1 MKMIYVLPALAIVAA
16 TALSSVFIVDAREK
30 VLVLQF
36 GEVKNV
42 VDEPGLY
49 FKAPFI
55 QEVFRY
61 DDRILGLVTD
71 PQEITFVDQRRL
83 VVDAFARW
91 RIVDLQKFRRA
102 VGLGGIDGA
111 RDNLS
116 KIVNSGVRDV
126 LGNVPLQ
133 SVLSGDRLALMNKI
147 RDNARTKA
155 ATLGID
161 VIDVRLTRTDLPQQ
175 NLDATYSRMQAERQR
190 DATDEIARGNEAAQ
204 TIRAEA
210 DRQSV
215 EITSEANKQAAI
227 VRGQADARRSAIYA
241 EAYGKDPEFYAFTR
255 SLAAYATAFQP
266 GNTAFVL
273 PPEGEFF
280 RYFNGA
286 PPALPGA
293 ATGPASANGVP
304 ANGATGTGNTVSG
317 GSAPKSP

>member
-1 MKMIYVLPALAIVAA
+1 MKLIYTLPVLAILLA
-16 TALSSVFIVDAREK
+16 TAMSSVYVVDVREK

-36 GEVKNV
+36 GEVKQV

-49 FKAPFI
+49 LKTPFI
-55 QEVFRY
+55 QDIFRY

-71 PQEITFVDQRRL
+71 PQEITFADQRRL

-102 VGLGGIDGA
+102 VGLGGIDSA

-116 KIVNSGVRDV
+116 KIVNPEVRDV
-126 LGNVPLQ
+126 LGSVPLQ
-133 SVLSGDRLALMNKI
+133 SVLSQDRVALMNKI
-147 RDNARTKA
+147 RDNARLKA

-210 DRQSV
+210 DRQAV
-215 EITSEANKQAAI
+215 EITSEASKQAEI
-227 VRGQADARRSAIYA
+227 IRGQADARRSAIYA
-241 EAYGKDPEFYAFTR
+241 EAYGKDPEFFAFTR
-255 SLAAYATAFQP
+255 SLSAYGTAFQP

-273 PPEGEFF
+273 APKGEFF
-280 RYFNGA
+280 QYLGTETPVQA
-286 PPALPGA
+286 TSA
-293 ATGPASANGVP
+293 ATGSAAG
-304 ANGATGTGNTVSG
+304 ATGNGATVAG
-317 GSAPKSP
+317 GSAPTTSP

>member
-1 MKMIYVLPALAIVAA
+1 MKMIYTLPVMAILLA
-16 TALSSVFIVDAREK
+16 TALSSIFIVDVREK

-36 GEVKNV
+36 GEVKQV
-42 VDEPGLY
+42 IDEPGLY
-49 FKAPFI
+49 LKAPFI

-71 PQEITFVDQRRL
+71 PQEITFADQRRL

-102 VGLGGIDGA
+102 VGLGGIDEA
-111 RDNLS
+111 RNNLS
-116 KIVNSGVRDV
+116 KIVNPEVRDV
-126 LGNVPLQ
+126 LGSVPLQ
-133 SVLSGDRLALMNKI
+133 SVLSEDRVALMNKI
-147 RDNARTKA
+147 RDNARAKA

-204 TIRAEA
+204 TLRAEA
-210 DRQSV
+210 DRQAV
-215 EITSEANKQAAI
+215 EITSEANKQASI
-227 VRGQADARRSAIYA
+227 IRGQADAKRSAIYA

-255 SLAAYATAFQP
+255 SLAAYTTAFLP

-273 PPEGEFF
+273 SPTGEFF
-280 RYFNGA
+280 QYYGSNPSA
-286 PPALPGA
+286 PGGA
-293 ATGPASANGVP
+293 ATSPGTAA
-304 ANGATGTGNTVSG
+304 GATGHGSTVAG
-317 GSAPKSP
+317 GSAPTAP

>member
-1 MKMIYVLPALAIVAA
+1 MKMIYVLPALAIAAA
-16 TALSSVFIVDAREK
+16 TALSSVYIVDAREK

-71 PQEITFVDQRRL
+71 PQEITFADQRRM

-102 VGLGGIDGA
+102 VGLGGIEGA

-126 LGNVPLQ
+126 LGKVALQ
-133 SVLSGDRLALMNKI
+133 SVLSGDRLTLMNSI
-147 RDNARTKA
+147 RDNARSKA
-155 ATLGID
+155 ASLGID

-210 DRQSV
+210 DRQSI
-215 EITSEANKQAAI
+215 EITSEASKQAEI
-227 VRGQADARRSAIYA
+227 VRGQADAKRSAIYA

-255 SLAAYATAFQP
+255 SLAAYATAFKS

-280 RYFNGA
+280 RYFSSQGA
-286 PPALPGA
+286 PIAPAA
-293 ATGPASANGVP
+293 ALDKGTQAT
-304 ANGATGTGNTVSG
+304 GATGTGNTVSG